1 MNETKNN
8 IMLAIFDREEKKFL
22 LFLDTKKNSIATNT
36 LPQFFYLKKTKKFRL
51 EKPKYQKQKILKTY
65 I

>member
-36 LPQFFYLKKTKKFRL
+36 LPEDKKV
-51 EKPKYQKQKILKTY
+51 
-65 I
+65 